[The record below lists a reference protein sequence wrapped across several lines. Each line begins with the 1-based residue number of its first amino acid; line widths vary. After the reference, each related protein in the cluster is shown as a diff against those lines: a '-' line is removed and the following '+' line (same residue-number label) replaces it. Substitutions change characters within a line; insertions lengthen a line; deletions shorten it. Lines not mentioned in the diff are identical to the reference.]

1 MSAFL
6 HGPFVRTYHLQEPPL
21 QTPAVGDLFQAA
33 WDKTQGE
40 GGWELPELH
49 ATCSRA
55 PVFSFIADIS

>member
-40 GGWELPELH
+40 GGWEFELH
-49 ATCSRA
+49 AELVLVLRS
-55 PVFSFIADIS
+55 FLFIADIS